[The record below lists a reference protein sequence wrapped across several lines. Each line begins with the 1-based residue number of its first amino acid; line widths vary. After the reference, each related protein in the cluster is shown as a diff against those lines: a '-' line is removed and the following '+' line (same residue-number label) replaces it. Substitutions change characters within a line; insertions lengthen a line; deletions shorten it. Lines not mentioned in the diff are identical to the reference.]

1 MKGLPMHRRSLL
13 AAIPTVSL
21 FPVAAARGASLERRP
36 ILLVH
41 GMFGGGWVWR
51 FVTPELERRGH
62 RVFTPTLTGVGE
74 RSHLLSR
81 EVTLDVHIEDVVN
94 MIDMLELTDFTLVG
108 HSYGGMVVT
117 GVADRLRDRVR
128 RLIYLDALIPED
140 GENAFALL
148 PGDLAGERR
157 TAVARYG
164 AGVAFPVPDASAVP
178 LPENEAKDWFMRH
191 LRPHP
196 VGTYETP
203 VRLRQPAGSGLRVTY
218 VAYEKPALESIAP
231 SRQRAR
237 EKAGWEYLSRPVPH
251 DAEVADPE
259 LVAGLIADRA

>member
-1 MKGLPMHRRSLL
+1 MNGPSMHRRSLL

-21 FPVAAARGASLERRP
+21 LPLSGARAAPPERRP
-36 ILLVH
+36 IVIVH

-51 FVTPELERRGH
+51 FVVPKLQARGH
-62 RVFTPTLTGVGE
+62 QVFTPTLTGVGD

-94 MIDMLELTDFTLVG
+94 MIDTLELRDFTLVG

-117 GVADRLRDRVR
+117 GVADRLRDRIR

-148 PGDLAGERR
+148 PPGMAAERR
-157 TAVARYG
+157 AAVAHYG
-164 AGVAFPVPDASAVP
+164 AGVAFPVPVASVVP
-178 LPENEAKDWFMRH
+178 LPEGEAKDWFMRH

-203 VRLRQPAGSGLRVTY
+203 IRLRQPAGSGLPVTY
-218 VAYEKPALESIAP
+218 IAYEKPALASIAL

-237 EKAGWEYLSRPVPH
+237 GKSGWDYLSRPVPH